1 MKKLLL
7 ISIFTL
13 SFLLVGCN
21 SDEEQANEKPVVN
34 AEEQKEQDKEQ
45 EEPTY
50 KYVYP
55 LTGEGTN
62 EKINQRAIAVM
73 INNHTSARPHS
84 GLQHADLVYEILAE
98 GDITRFLAIYHSNQ
112 PNKIGPIRSARDY
125 YIELAKGYDSIYV
138 AHGYSPDAYNMLQ
151 KNYIDSIN
159 GMQYDGTLFYRTKDR
174 KAPHNS
180 YSTYENI
187 MKGAEQ
193 KDYDTI
199 TNPPSLQFLNEEEI
213 QALQG
218 NNVEKIAIQFSNGSS
233 YNSEYVYDQELKKY
247 KRYSKNVQ
255 TVDSDT
261 KEEVL
266 LDNIFIVET
275 KHEIIDSEGRRSID
289 ITSGGKAYLF
299 QNGIMQEVEWMN
311 KDGQIVPSMNDKEIG
326 LIPGK
331 TWITF
336 VPTNP
341 GISTTVT
348 VSNL

>member
-1 MKKLLL
+1 MKNILLV
-7 ISIFTL
+7 SILML
-13 SFLLVGCN
+13 SFLFVGCSN
-21 SDEEQANEKPVVN
+21 NEEEANEKPLVSN
-34 AEEQKEQDKEQ
+34 EEKEEQET
-45 EEPTY
+45 EELTY

-62 EKINQRAIAVM
+62 EVIKQRAIAVM

-84 GLQHADLVYEILAE
+84 GLQDADLVYEVLAE

-112 PNKIGPIRSARDY
+112 PTKIGPIRSARDY

-138 AHGYSPDAYNMLQ
+138 AHGYSPDAYDLIQ

-180 YSTYENI
+180 YSTFENI
-187 MKGAEQ
+187 IKGAEQ
-193 KDYDTI
+193 KDYEI
-199 TNPPSLQFLNEEEI
+199 GTNPPSLHFLNEEEI

-218 NNVEKIAIQFSNGSS
+218 NNIEKISIQFSSGSA
-233 YNSEYVYDQELKKY
+233 YNSEYLYDKELKKY

-255 TVDSDT
+255 TVDFDT
-261 KEEVL
+261 KEEIL
-266 LDNIFIVET
+266 IDNLFVVET
-275 KHEIIDSEGRRSID
+275 KHEIIDSEGRRNID
-289 ITSGGKAYLF
+289 LTSGGKAYLF
-299 QNGIMQEVEWMN
+299 QKGIMQEVEWMN
-311 KDGQIVPSMNDKEIG
+311 KDGQIVPSINKKEIG
-326 LIPGK
+326 LIPGQ

-341 GISTTVT
+341 GISTIVT
-348 VSNL
+348 GSNL